1 VLEVEGLEAAYGEL
15 RALSGVALRVGPG
28 EIVALVGSNGA
39 GKTTLLRAVAGLV
52 RPRAGRI
59 AWEGGDLLPVPAD
72 RRVERGIA
80 MVPEGRRLFGRMT
93 VEENLGLGAF
103 TARARRERA
112 ASLEAVYAT
121 FPRLRERRRQLAA
134 SLSGGEQQM
143 VAIGRALMTRPRL
156 LMLDEPSLGLAPRV
170 VETIFEVCREI
181 HRAGVAVFLVEQN
194 VRAALGL
201 AHRAYLLEHGRLA
214 GEGPAGTLLD
224 DPEVRRAYL
233 GPLAV
238 AR

>member
-1 VLEVEGLEAAYGEL
+1 MLEVEGLYAAYGEL
-15 RALSGVALRVGPG
+15 RALSGVSVRVAGG

-39 GKTTLLRAVAGLV
+39 GKTTLLRAIAGLV

-59 AWEGGDLLPVPAD
+59 RWEGADLGGLLSH

-103 TARARRERA
+103 TARARREREA
-112 ASLEAVYAT
+112 TIEAVYAT
-121 FPRLRERRRQLAA
+121 FPRLRERRRQLAG

-170 VETIFEVCREI
+170 VEAIFAVFGEI
-181 HRAGVAVFLVEQN
+181 NRAGVAVFLVEQN
-194 VRAALGL
+194 IRAALTL
-201 AHRAYLLEHGRLA
+201 AHRAYLLEHGQIL
-214 GEGPAGTLLD
+214 GEGRADALLD
-224 DPEVRRAYL
+224 DPQVRQAYL

-238 AR
+238 IR